1 MCVPH
6 HNGPLSHFSLMSL
19 HRCMYTTSWWSTFTL
34 HSHVTACVT
43 ACVYHITI
51 NGPLS
56 HFSLMSLHRCMY
68 TTSWWSTFTLH
79 SHVTACVYH
88 ITINGP
94 LSHFSLMLLHMC
106 TTSQL
111 NFKGPFSQSTV
122 PQSEAMCC
130 LLQQTPKR
138 LQLQICKHSVLPL
151 YVEDGAVYKYS
162 FSFF

>member
-1 MCVPH
+1 MYIYMPH
-6 HNGPLSHFSLMSL
+6 IMMVHFHTPASCHCTLYITLVCFHTSSSCRCTCICTLHCDGPLSHFILMSL
-19 HRCMYTTSWWSTFTL
+19 HMYM
-34 HSHVTACVT
+34 HTA
-43 ACVYHITI
+43 
-51 NGPLS
+51 P
-56 HFSLMSLHRCMY
+56 
-68 TTSWWSTFTLH
+68 WWSTFTLH

-94 LSHFSLMLLHMC
+94 LSHFSLMSQHMC

-111 NFKGPFSQSTV
+111 KSTL
-122 PQSEAMCC
+122 PHSEATCC

-138 LQLQICKHSVLPL
+138 LQQQICKRSVLPL